1 MWIKTVDGDLV
12 NVDHVVQFT
21 ITTDIKSG
29 TTRQESKYH
38 YAVVAYV
45 NGLAQAKYLTRHYD
59 DRAKLIKAMDWIK
72 YEIVTGV
79 KIIEMGAYDGKVRKE
94 DNQQSQ

>member
-12 NVDHVVQFT
+12 NVDHVVQFI

-29 TTRQESKYH
+29 TARIESRYH

-59 DRAKLIKAMDWIK
+59 DRNKLVKAMDHIK
-72 YEIVTGV
+72 NEIRLGTRILDLG
-79 KIIEMGAYDGKVRKE
+79 MYDGSVKE
-94 DNQQSQ
+94 NPRQSD